1 MIIVKKNL
9 ILPLIAL
16 AGIFASC
23 DDTTDEVGST
33 LTSPTD
39 RLTVD
44 YGTFDISSET
54 VKLDNVISRSSI
66 GYLGKL
72 KDSET
77 GSYITGNFIGQLQSM
92 EGYEFPSR
100 NSLVLKNGEII
111 ADSCRLYVYY
121 STYTGDSTVSMKCK
135 LHEMAKPLSEAE
147 TYSVDFKP
155 TYENGYL
162 RKNGL
167 TKSTTY
173 SLIDYSISDSIRW
186 AGAYRHFN
194 ISLDDEY
201 TDVDGNKYANYGTYI
216 MRKYYEPGGSEKFK
230 NSYNFIH
237 NICPGFYI
245 EHTGGIGCMA
255 NIALT
260 QLIIYFRD
268 IKADTIHNNVSI
280 FGGTEEVLQKTNFTQ
295 DNAVIENLKDEGD
308 HTYLKTPAGLYTQV
322 TLPVDQVFN
331 GHENDTLN
339 TARITF
345 IRENNSQETNSYT
358 IPVPQ
363 QVMILPA
370 DSVESFFA
378 EDKVTDNRSSY
389 LTSYSSSTNG
399 YTFNN
404 ISSMMRV
411 MKDAKTK
418 YLADHKEITEEQF
431 EELFPRWNKA
441 VIIPVKTSSIQIDNY
456 GSTKITRVVHD
467 MSITSTKLVGGKDN
481 PNVIKMSCIYSKFQ
495 K

>member
-1 MIIVKKNL
+1 MKKNL

-23 DDTTDEVGST
+23 DDTTDEVGSS

-39 RLTVD
+39 RLIVD
-44 YGTFDISSET
+44 YGTFNISSET

-100 NSLVLKNGEII
+100 DSLVLTNGEII

-162 RKNGL
+162 RENGM

-173 SLIDYSISDSIRW
+173 SLIDYSISDTARW
-186 AGAYRHFN
+186 AGTYRYFN
-194 ISLDDEY
+194 ICLDNEY
-201 TDVDGNKYANYGTYI
+201 TDVDGNKYNNYGTYI

-237 NICPGFYI
+237 NICPGFYL

-260 QLIIYFRD
+260 QLIVYFRD
-268 IKADTIHNNVSI
+268 IKADTIHKNIVL
-280 FGGTEEVLQKTNFTQ
+280 FGGTEEVLQKTNLTQ
-295 DNAVIENLKDEGD
+295 DNAVIEKLKDEGD

-339 TARITF
+339 TARVTF

-363 QVMILPA
+363 QVMIIPA
-370 DSVESFFA
+370 DSVETFFA

-389 LTSYSSSTNG
+389 LTSYSSSANG

-404 ISSMMRV
+404 ISGMMSI
-411 MKDAKTK
+411 MKEAKTK
-418 YLADHKEITEEQF
+418 YLAEHRGTTEAQY
-431 EELFPRWNKA
+431 EELHPRWNKA
-441 VIIPVKTSSIQIDNY
+441 IIIPVITSSIQTDSY
-456 GSTKITRVVHD
+456 GSKKITRVVHD
-467 MSITSTKLVGGKDN
+467 MSISSTKLVGGKDN
-481 PNVIKMSCIYSKFQ
+481 PEVIKMSCIYSKFQ

>member
-1 MIIVKKNL
+1 MKKNL

-39 RLTVD
+39 RLIVD
-44 YGTFDISSET
+44 YGTFNISSET

-77 GSYITGNFIGQLQSM
+77 GSYITGNFMGQLQAM

-100 NSLVLKNGEII
+100 DSLVLTNGEII

-173 SLIDYSISDSIRW
+173 SLIDYSISDSARW
-186 AGAYRHFN
+186 AGTYRHFN
-194 ISLDDEY
+194 FSLDDEY
-201 TDVDGNKYANYGTYI
+201 TDVDGNKYNNYGTYI

-237 NICPGFYI
+237 NICPGFYL

-260 QLIIYFRD
+260 QLIIYYRD
-268 IKADTIHNNVSI
+268 IKADTIHKNVSI

-295 DNAVIENLKDEGD
+295 DNEVIEKLKDEGD
-308 HTYLKTPAGLYTQV
+308 HTYLKTPAGLYTMV
-322 TLPVDQVFN
+322 TLPVDKVFN

-339 TARITF
+339 TARVTF
-345 IRENNSQETNSYT
+345 TRENNSKETNSYT

-370 DSVESFFA
+370 DSVENFFA

-389 LTSYSSSTNG
+389 LTSYTSSTNG

-404 ISSMMRV
+404 ISGMMRV

-418 YLADHKEITEEQF
+418 YLADHKGTTEAEY
-431 EELFPRWNKA
+431 EELHPRWNKA
-441 VIIPVKTSSIQIDNY
+441 IIIPVKTSSIQIDNY

-467 MSITSTKLVGGKDN
+467 MSISSTKLVGGKDN
-481 PNVIKMSCIYSKFQ
+481 ANVIKMSCIYSKFQ

>member
-1 MIIVKKNL
+1 MKKNL

-23 DDTTDEVGST
+23 DDTTDEVGSS

-39 RLTVD
+39 RLIVD
-44 YGTFDISSET
+44 YGTFNISSET

-100 NSLVLKNGEII
+100 DSLVLTNGEII

-147 TYSVDFKP
+147 TYSADFKP

-162 RKNGL
+162 RENGM

-173 SLIDYSISDSIRW
+173 SLIDYSISDTARW
-186 AGAYRHFN
+186 AGTYRYFN
-194 ISLDDEY
+194 ICLDNEY
-201 TDVDGNKYANYGTYI
+201 TDVDGNKYNNYGTYI

-237 NICPGFYI
+237 NICPGFYL

-260 QLIIYFRD
+260 QLIVYFRD
-268 IKADTIHNNVSI
+268 IKADTIHKNIVL

-295 DNAVIENLKDEGD
+295 DNAVIEKLKDEGD

-339 TARITF
+339 TARVTF

-363 QVMILPA
+363 QVMIIQA
-370 DSVESFFA
+370 DSVETFFA

-404 ISSMMRV
+404 ISGMMSI
-411 MKDAKTK
+411 MKEAKTK
-418 YLADHKEITEEQF
+418 YLAEHRGTTEAQY
-431 EELFPRWNKA
+431 EELHPRWNKA
-441 VIIPVKTSSIQIDNY
+441 IIIPVITSSIQTDSY
-456 GSTKITRVVHD
+456 GSKKITRVVHD
-467 MSITSTKLVGGKDN
+467 MSISSTKLVGGKDN
-481 PNVIKMSCIYSKFQ
+481 PEVIKMSCIYSKFQ

>member
-1 MIIVKKNL
+1 MKKNL

-23 DDTTDEVGST
+23 DDTTDEVGSS

-39 RLTVD
+39 RLIVD
-44 YGTFDISSET
+44 YGTFNISSET

-100 NSLVLKNGEII
+100 DSLVLTNGEII

-162 RKNGL
+162 RENGM

-173 SLIDYSISDSIRW
+173 SLIDYSISDTARW
-186 AGAYRHFN
+186 AGTYRYFN
-194 ISLDDEY
+194 ICLDNEY
-201 TDVDGNKYANYGTYI
+201 TDVDGNKYNNYGTYI

-237 NICPGFYI
+237 NICPGFYL

-260 QLIIYFRD
+260 QLIVYFRD
-268 IKADTIHNNVSI
+268 IKADTIHKNIVL

-295 DNAVIENLKDEGD
+295 DNAVIEKLKDEGD

-339 TARITF
+339 TARVTF

-363 QVMILPA
+363 QVMIIQA
-370 DSVESFFA
+370 DSVETFFA

-404 ISSMMRV
+404 ISGMMSI
-411 MKDAKTK
+411 MKEAKTK
-418 YLADHKEITEEQF
+418 YLAEHRGTTEAQY
-431 EELFPRWNKA
+431 EELHPRWNKA
-441 VIIPVKTSSIQIDNY
+441 IIIPVITSSIQTDSY
-456 GSTKITRVVHD
+456 GSKKITRVVHD
-467 MSITSTKLVGGKDN
+467 MSISSTKLVGGKDN
-481 PNVIKMSCIYSKFQ
+481 PEVIKMSCIYSKFQ

>member
-1 MIIVKKNL
+1 MKKNL

-23 DDTTDEVGST
+23 DDTTDEVGSS

-39 RLTVD
+39 RLIVD
-44 YGTFDISSET
+44 YGTFNISSET

-100 NSLVLKNGEII
+100 DSLVLTNGEII

-162 RKNGL
+162 RENGM

-173 SLIDYSISDSIRW
+173 SLIDYSISDTARW
-186 AGAYRHFN
+186 TGTYRYFN
-194 ISLDDEY
+194 ICLDNEY
-201 TDVDGNKYANYGTYI
+201 TDVDGNKYNNYGTYI

-237 NICPGFYI
+237 NICPGFYL

-260 QLIIYFRD
+260 QLIVYFRD
-268 IKADTIHNNVSI
+268 IKADTIHKNIVL

-295 DNAVIENLKDEGD
+295 DNAVIEKLKDEGD

-339 TARITF
+339 TARVTF

-363 QVMILPA
+363 QVMIIQA
-370 DSVESFFA
+370 DSVETFFA

-389 LTSYSSSTNG
+389 QTSYSSSTNG

-404 ISSMMRV
+404 ISGMMSI
-411 MKDAKTK
+411 MKEAKTK
-418 YLADHKEITEEQF
+418 YLAEHRGTTEAQY
-431 EELFPRWNKA
+431 EELHPRWNKA
-441 VIIPVKTSSIQIDNY
+441 IIIPVITSSIQTDSY
-456 GSTKITRVVHD
+456 GSKKITRVVHD
-467 MSITSTKLVGGKDN
+467 MSISSTKLVGGKDN
-481 PNVIKMSCIYSKFQ
+481 PEVIKMSCIYSKFQ

>member
-1 MIIVKKNL
+1 MKKNL

-23 DDTTDEVGST
+23 DDTTDEVGSS

-39 RLTVD
+39 RLIVD
-44 YGTFDISSET
+44 YGTFNISSET

-162 RKNGL
+162 RENGM

-173 SLIDYSISDSIRW
+173 SLIDYSISDTARW
-186 AGAYRHFN
+186 TGTYRYFN
-194 ISLDDEY
+194 ICLDNEY
-201 TDVDGNKYANYGTYI
+201 TDVDGNKYNNYGTYI

-237 NICPGFYI
+237 NICPGFYL

-260 QLIIYFRD
+260 QLIVYFRD
-268 IKADTIHNNVSI
+268 IKADTIHKNIVL

-295 DNAVIENLKDEGD
+295 DNAVIEKLKDEGD

-339 TARITF
+339 TARVTF
-345 IRENNSQETNSYT
+345 IRENNGQETNSYT

-363 QVMILPA
+363 QVMIIPA
-370 DSVESFFA
+370 DSVETFFA

-404 ISSMMRV
+404 ISGMMSI
-411 MKDAKTK
+411 MKEAKTK
-418 YLADHKEITEEQF
+418 YLAEHRGTTEAQY
-431 EELFPRWNKA
+431 EELHPRWNKA
-441 VIIPVKTSSIQIDNY
+441 IIIPVITSSIQTDSY
-456 GSTKITRVVHD
+456 GSKKITRVVHD
-467 MSITSTKLVGGKDN
+467 MSISSTKLVGGKDN
-481 PNVIKMSCIYSKFQ
+481 PEVIKMSCIYSKFQ

>member
-1 MIIVKKNL
+1 MKKNL

-23 DDTTDEVGST
+23 DDTTDEVGSS

-39 RLTVD
+39 RLIVD
-44 YGTFDISSET
+44 YGTFNISSET

-100 NSLVLKNGEII
+100 DSLVLTNGEII

-162 RKNGL
+162 RENGM

-173 SLIDYSISDSIRW
+173 SLIDYSISDTARW
-186 AGAYRHFN
+186 AGTYRYFN
-194 ISLDDEY
+194 ICLDNEY
-201 TDVDGNKYANYGTYI
+201 TDVDGNKYNNYGTYI

-237 NICPGFYI
+237 NICPGFYL

-260 QLIIYFRD
+260 QLIVYFRD
-268 IKADTIHNNVSI
+268 IKADTIHKNLVL

-295 DNAVIENLKDEGD
+295 DNAVIEKLKDEGD

-339 TARITF
+339 TARVTF

-358 IPVPQ
+358 IPVP
-363 QVMILPA
+363 
-370 DSVESFFA
+370 

-404 ISSMMRV
+404 ISGMMSI
-411 MKDAKTK
+411 MKEAKTK
-418 YLADHKEITEEQF
+418 YLAEHRGTTEAQY
-431 EELFPRWNKA
+431 EELHPRWNKA
-441 VIIPVKTSSIQIDNY
+441 IIIPVITSSIQTDSY
-456 GSTKITRVVHD
+456 GSKKITRVVHD
-467 MSITSTKLVGGKDN
+467 MSISSTKLVGGKDN
-481 PNVIKMSCIYSKFQ
+481 PEVIKMSCIYSKFQ

>member
-1 MIIVKKNL
+1 MKKNL

-23 DDTTDEVGST
+23 DDTTDEVGSS

-39 RLTVD
+39 RLIVD
-44 YGTFDISSET
+44 YGTFNISSET

-100 NSLVLKNGEII
+100 DSLVLTNGEII

-162 RKNGL
+162 RENGM

-173 SLIDYSISDSIRW
+173 SLIDYSISDTARW
-186 AGAYRHFN
+186 AGTYRYFN
-194 ISLDDEY
+194 ICLDNEY
-201 TDVDGNKYANYGTYI
+201 TDVDGNKYNNYGTYI

-237 NICPGFYI
+237 NICPGFYL

-260 QLIIYFRD
+260 QLIVYFRD
-268 IKADTIHNNVSI
+268 IKADTIHKNIVL

-295 DNAVIENLKDEGD
+295 DNAVIEKLKDEGD

-322 TLPVDQVFN
+322 KLPVDQVFN

-339 TARITF
+339 TARVTF

-363 QVMILPA
+363 QVMIIPA
-370 DSVESFFA
+370 DSVETFFA

-404 ISSMMRV
+404 ISGMMSI
-411 MKDAKTK
+411 MKEAKTK
-418 YLADHKEITEEQF
+418 YLAEHRGTTEAQY
-431 EELFPRWNKA
+431 EELHPRWNKA
-441 VIIPVKTSSIQIDNY
+441 IIIPVITSSIQTDSY
-456 GSTKITRVVHD
+456 GSKKITRVVHD
-467 MSITSTKLVGGKDN
+467 MSISSTKLVGGKDN
-481 PNVIKMSCIYSKFQ
+481 PEVIKMCCIYSKFQ

>member
-1 MIIVKKNL
+1 MKKNL

-23 DDTTDEVGST
+23 DDTTDEVGSS

-39 RLTVD
+39 RLIVD
-44 YGTFDISSET
+44 YGTFNISSET

-92 EGYEFPSR
+92 EGYEFLSR
-100 NSLVLKNGEII
+100 DNLVLTNGEII

-162 RKNGL
+162 RENGM

-173 SLIDYSISDSIRW
+173 SLIDYSISDTARW
-186 AGAYRHFN
+186 AGTYRYFN
-194 ISLDDEY
+194 ICLDNEY
-201 TDVDGNKYANYGTYI
+201 TDVDGNKYNNYGTYI

-237 NICPGFYI
+237 NICPGFYL

-260 QLIIYFRD
+260 QLIVYFRD
-268 IKADTIHNNVSI
+268 IKADTIHKNIVL

-295 DNAVIENLKDEGD
+295 DNAVIEKLKDEGD

-322 TLPVDQVFN
+322 KLPVDQVFN

-339 TARITF
+339 TARVTF

-363 QVMILPA
+363 QVMIIPA
-370 DSVESFFA
+370 DSVETFFA

-389 LTSYSSSTNG
+389 LTSYSSSANG

-404 ISSMMRV
+404 ISGMMSI
-411 MKDAKTK
+411 MKEAKTK
-418 YLADHKEITEEQF
+418 YLAEHRGTTEAQY
-431 EELFPRWNKA
+431 EELHPRWNKA
-441 VIIPVKTSSIQIDNY
+441 IIIPVITSSIQTDSY
-456 GSTKITRVVHD
+456 GSKKITRVVHD
-467 MSITSTKLVGGKDN
+467 MSISSTKLVGGKDN
-481 PNVIKMSCIYSKFQ
+481 PEVIKMSCIYSKFQ